1 MKVRKAEERGNL
13 EIRCPSSALKPN
25 GSERFCIRR

>member
-1 MKVRKAEERGNL
+1 MNVRKAEERENL

-25 GSERFCIRR
+25 GSGRFCIRR